1 MGLSGSVPKFEVIMC
16 DFDNPPMPDGSHEKA
31 ECSLAEPRRIEM
43 GHLGFEEIQVRYYE
57 SGSFPSGS
65 IAVLKDG
72 RRMITKE
79 VYEKLMDCY
88 EEHGR
93 K

>member
-1 MGLSGSVPKFEVIMC
+1 MC

-31 ECSLAEPRRIEM
+31 QCSLADERPFGIEM
-43 GHLGFEEIQVRYYE
+43 GHLGFEQIQVNYYE

-72 RRMITKE
+72 RRLIAKE
-79 VYEKLMDCY
+79 VYERLMECY
-88 EEHGR
+88 DEHGR
-93 K
+93 KK

>member
-1 MGLSGSVPKFEVIMC
+1 MC
-16 DFDNPPMPDGSHEKA
+16 DFDNPPMPDSSEKA
-31 ECSLAEPRRIEM
+31 ECALAEPRPLGIEM
-43 GHLGFEEIQVRYYE
+43 GHLGYEQVQVVYYE

-65 IAVLKDG
+65 IAALKDG
-72 RRMITKE
+72 RRLITRE

>member
-1 MGLSGSVPKFEVIMC
+1 MC
-16 DFDNPPMPDGSHEKA
+16 DFDNPPMPNGQNA
-31 ECSLAEPRRIEM
+31 ECSLAEQRPFGIEM
-43 GHLGFEEIQVRYYE
+43 GHLGFEQIQVNYYE
-57 SGSFPSGS
+57 SGSFPAGS

>member
-1 MGLSGSVPKFEVIMC
+1 
-16 DFDNPPMPDGSHEKA
+16 
-31 ECSLAEPRRIEM
+31 M
-43 GHLGFEEIQVRYYE
+43 GHLGLEQIQVNYYE

-72 RRMITKE
+72 RRLITKE
-79 VYEKLMDCY
+79 VYEKLMECY
-88 EEHGR
+88 DEHGR